1 MAAVKPFLTPAN
13 KQRRH
18 KWAKSHSSW
27 SKRGWRTVLFSDET
41 HIEILADSY
50 RTKKVRRS
58 KEDSRDDLKFCR
70 SSTKHPLKLMVW
82 GCLGAGK
89 LGRLAII
96 PDEDSED
103 EKVPAAPR
111 RERPKGKKAKKQ
123 KRVNQDVY
131 IQVLEEHLAA
141 SMEMTGCT
149 RFQQDGAP
157 CHTGA
162 KADEWFFENEID
174 VLSWAPQSPDMNPI
188 ENCWTLLKQEVV
200 KLPAAGKS
208 SKRGLWLLG
217 TIWPRGL
224 MFFRVS
230 VIPCHP
236 ELLLS
241 RSPKVDQQNTKLEFS
256 FISNGPFKGHQLYP
270 KD

>member
-1 MAAVKPFLTPAN
+1 MAIHRSNSLKTAALMLRKLGVKPKKICEDLRIPDRTLRDWTRKAKEEGSFGDGPGLAKPAPRRKQPGSGGNQRKVSEAVKALMMTKMREDTFLSAAEFKASIPELETVSIRTVQHILQKDLGLRSCVAAVKPFLTPAN

-96 PDEDSED
+96 MKDSED

-123 KRVNQDVY
+123 KRVDQDVY
-131 IQVLEEHLAA
+131 IQVL
-141 SMEMTGCT
+141 
-149 RFQQDGAP
+149 
-157 CHTGA
+157 
-162 KADEWFFENEID
+162 
-174 VLSWAPQSPDMNPI
+174 
-188 ENCWTLLKQEVV
+188 
-200 KLPAAGKS
+200 
-208 SKRGLWLLG
+208 
-217 TIWPRGL
+217 
-224 MFFRVS
+224 
-230 VIPCHP
+230 
-236 ELLLS
+236 
-241 RSPKVDQQNTKLEFS
+241 
-256 FISNGPFKGHQLYP
+256 
-270 KD
+270 